1 MTKSGVVARP
11 PVGDGPAPRAA
22 EDLGLGDR
30 YRYLVGASGR
40 RYLFTR
46 VSFDRLEECPGAVV
60 ALELPGA
67 ADADPDTGAERI
79 VWLGEI
85 DRDGRRRGPPLPRK
99 ARKSLVVRVHLLA
112 GDAAGRRAVL
122 EDLGPA

>member
-1 MTKSGVVARP
+1 MVRLRVPPRISGSAT
-11 PVGDGPAPRAA
+11 GIATWS
-22 EDLGLGDR
+22 
-30 YRYLVGASGR
+30 GASGR

-60 ALELPGA
+60 ALERPDLVDGDREAGA
-67 ADADPDTGAERI
+67 GRF

-85 DRDGRRRGPPLPRK
+85 DRDGRRRGPPLPRG
-99 ARKSLVVRVHLLA
+99 ARKSLVVLVHLLA

-122 EDLGPA
+122 DDLG

>member
-1 MTKSGVVARP
+1 MTKGGVVARP
-11 PVGDGPAPRAA
+11 PAGDGPAPRAA

-60 ALELPGA
+60 ALERPEA
-67 ADADPDTGAERI
+67 ADAQAERI

-85 DRDGRRRGPPLPRK
+85 DRDGRRRGPPLPRG
-99 ARKSLVVRVHLLA
+99 ARKSLIVLVHLLA
-112 GDAAGRRAVL
+112 GDAAGRRVVL
-122 EDLGPA
+122 DDLG